1 MSSRAI
7 KITVGAVVVAVA
19 VGVLIWVAV
28 GRGSVVYYT
37 VSELMAKGPTEQ
49 VSVSGKLVSGTVEG
63 LGTTTLKF
71 VMHDRDNV
79 ANTIAVTYN
88 GVIPDSFKDQADAEV
103 VAQGDFLAG
112 QAMTAYAIQAKC
124 PSKYEAAQ

>member
-28 GRGSVVYYT
+28 GRGSVTYYT
-37 VSELMAKGPTEQ
+37 VSELIAKGPVQ
-49 VSVSGKLVSGTVEG
+49 QISVSGELTGGTVQG
-63 LGTTTLKF
+63 LGTTSLKF
-71 VMHDRDNV
+71 VMHDRDNPDR
-79 ANTIAVTYN
+79 TISVTYS

-103 VAQGDFLAG
+103 VAQGDFAAG
-112 QAMTAYAIQAKC
+112 QTLTATQIEAKC
-124 PSKYEAAQ
+124 PSKYEAAK